1 MTAPCYIDRS
11 LLPVADQTVAARGGK
26 LWTIFLEASQNGKL
40 ALIHQLAAKTLDVAR
55 ACLLLLVCARTSK
68 GTGRSWDAQQGERH
82 KNLCMGV
89 TSFRLGRL
97 QRPLEG
103 KRLSFHHHCMVVA
116 FRGRRATQQQDK
128 RDRGKREDHHQLE
141 IVDVA
146 DDRSLRLYDLIERRA
161 SACGPGTQGMTHDAV
176 VERVIECRDVACDG
190 RVIDLIVSCQQIG
203 DHRYSY
209 AGADVARQVVE
220 PGTVGALFGCERR
233 ERHDRQ
239 WDEQESKSCSLDE
252 SGYCDR
258 PLRDV

>member
-11 LLPVADQTVAARGGK
+11 LLPVADQNVAARGGK
-26 LWTIFLEASQNGKL
+26 LWTIFLEASQNGKI

-68 GTGRSWDAQQGERH
+68 GTGRSWDAQQGECH
-82 KNLCMGV
+82 KEFVHGV

-146 DDRSLRLYDLIERRA
+146 DDRSLRLYGLIERRA
-161 SACGPGTQGMTHDAV
+161 SARGPGTQGLAHDAV
-176 VERVIECRDVACDG
+176 VECVIECRDVACDG
-190 RVIDLIVSCQQIG
+190 RVIDLIVSDQQIG
-203 DHRYSY
+203 DDRYSH
-209 AGADVARQVVE
+209 AGSDVTGEVE
-220 PGTVGALFGCERR
+220 QSGSVPPLLRR
-233 ERHDRQ
+233 
-239 WDEQESKSCSLDE
+239 KC
-252 SGYCDR
+252 G
-258 PLRDV
+258 